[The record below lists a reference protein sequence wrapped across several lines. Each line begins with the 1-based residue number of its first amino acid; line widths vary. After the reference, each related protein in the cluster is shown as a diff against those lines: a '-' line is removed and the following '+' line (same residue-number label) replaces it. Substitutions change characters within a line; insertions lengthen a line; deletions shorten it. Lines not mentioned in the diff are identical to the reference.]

1 VGISWPIQDR
11 DFADEYGW
19 KQVHADVFRAP
30 PLTMLFSTLIGI
42 GAHLFSCAVIT
53 LGVAMSIGRLPVVE
67 LVLAV
72 RKFAYATQQ

>member
-1 VGISWPIQDR
+1 
-11 DFADEYGW
+11 
-19 KQVHADVFRAP
+19 
-30 PLTMLFSTLIGI
+30 MLFSTLIGI

-67 LVLAV
+67 LVLAL